1 MDDGAHNEDSGGGLR
16 ARRREAT
23 YAALTAEA
31 RRLTAERTL
40 SGFTVEEVAD
50 AVGVSRRTVFNYF
63 QTKEDAVLGVRD
75 DDLLAEHREAF
86 LESAGRQDLPEAL
99 RDLMVTMLDTIE
111 HVPTDGEALIEL
123 MHGEPALLRR
133 MDRLHADRH
142 RQLAALIAEREGL
155 DAEDAFAATAA
166 GLVGHLVMSTM
177 RELAEDP
184 HRPGD
189 DGPADSAESDDAAGA
204 QDGTAE
210 APPRARLRQ
219 LLAERFEHARR
230 LFG

>member
-1 MDDGAHNEDSGGGLR
+1 MNDGAHNEDSGGGLR

-40 SGFTVEEVAD
+40 SGVTVEEIAD

-75 DDLLAEHREAF
+75 EDLLAEHREAF
-86 LESAGRQDLPEAL
+86 LATAGRQDLPGAL
-99 RDLMVTMLDTIE
+99 RDLVLATFDAME
-111 HVPTDGEALIEL
+111 HVPTDGAELIEL

-184 HRPGD
+184 LRPD
-189 DGPADSAESDDAAGA
+189 DDSAADAADAPDGPA
-204 QDGTAE
+204 E
-210 APPRARLRQ
+210 APSRARLRR
-219 LLAERFEHARR
+219 LLAARFEHARR

>member
-1 MDDGAHNEDSGGGLR
+1 MEDPGGGLR

-40 SGFTVEEVAD
+40 SGFTVEEIAD

-75 DDLLAEHREAF
+75 DDPLTEHREAF
-86 LESAGRQDLPEAL
+86 LDDADSRDLPEAL
-99 RDLMVTMLDTIE
+99 RDLFLEMLDAMD
-111 HVPTDGEALIEL
+111 HVPADGAALIEL

-177 RELAEDP
+177 RELAEEP
-184 HRPGD
+184 LR
-189 DGPADSAESDDAAGA
+189 PADAGPDDSAGVAGA
-204 QDGTAE
+204 PGGPAE
-210 APPRARLRQ
+210 APSRARLRQ
-219 LLAERFEHARR
+219 LLAARFEHARR

>member
-1 MDDGAHNEDSGGGLR
+1 MEDPGGGLR

-31 RRLTAERTL
+31 RRLTAERGL
-40 SGFTVEEVAD
+40 AGFTVEEVAD

-75 DDLLAEHREAF
+75 DDPLTEHRKTFLAEADAR
-86 LESAGRQDLPEAL
+86 DLPEAL
-99 RDLMVTMLDTIE
+99 RDLVLTMFDAME
-111 HVPTDGEALIEL
+111 HVPADGEELIEL

-155 DAEDAFAATAA
+155 DADDEFAATAA
-166 GLVGHLVMSTM
+166 GLVGHLVMSTI
-177 RELAEDP
+177 RTLAEDP
-184 HRPGD
+184 RRAAD
-189 DGPADSAESDDAAGA
+189 DDPAGPAEPVGAAGSAGPADAVDA
-204 QDGTAE
+204 
-210 APPRARLRQ
+210 PSRARVRR
-219 LLAERFEHARR
+219 LLTERFEHARR

>member
-1 MDDGAHNEDSGGGLR
+1 MNDGARNGDSGGGLR

-40 SGFTVEEVAD
+40 SGFTVEEIAD

-75 DDLLAEHREAF
+75 EDLLAEHREAF
-86 LESAGRQDLPEAL
+86 LDTADRQELPGAL
-99 RDLMVTMLDTIE
+99 RDLVLATFDAME
-111 HVPTDGEALIEL
+111 HVPTDGEELIEL

-177 RELAEDP
+177 RELAAEP
-184 HRPGD
+184 LR
-189 DGPADSAESDDAAGA
+189 PADADPDDSAGVAGA
-204 QDGTAE
+204 PGGLGGPAE
-210 APPRARLRQ
+210 APSRARLRQ
-219 LLAERFEHARR
+219 LLAARFEHARR